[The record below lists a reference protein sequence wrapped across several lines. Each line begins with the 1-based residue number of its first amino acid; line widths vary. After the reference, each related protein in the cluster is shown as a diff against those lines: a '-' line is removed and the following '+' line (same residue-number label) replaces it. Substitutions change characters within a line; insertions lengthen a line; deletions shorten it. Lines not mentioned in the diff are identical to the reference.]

1 MSDLFIY
8 LNTFFIFYKPF
19 SNFFL
24 KISLIMKLSK
34 KFEELILKQLE
45 SFGCSMGVTHLVM
58 YIASAKQETK
68 ASFEMIGQWP
78 QIDRLLRSLEDDPSI
93 KVASPNR
100 RWYPLQ
106 ENDILLG
113 VLRVETDL
121 KGGNWP
127 VSLDSRLKALALSLA
142 KCVSIELERQN
153 KNEEINYLKNQVN
166 FIIHQLR
173 NPLAAIRTYAKLL
186 IKRLGSDDDSIEIV
200 ERMIMEQ
207 KQINQY
213 MDSFAQLNS
222 PIQLPLEIGE
232 ERLLLPPNLDNK
244 KVITV
249 QSLLRPILERGKA
262 NANLE
267 HRDWTEPS
275 LWPDWTLLPLKA
287 KYAVIAEIV
296 ANLLE
301 NAFKYAQK
309 DAEIGISIISKGL
322 IIFDDGKKITRNE
335 NEKIFQKG
343 YRGTA
348 AKKKDGTGVGL
359 FLARKLAK
367 QIGGELKLLENY
379 SIDNLEELKN
389 FQKKNIFYL
398 ELPIKELHT

>member
-1 MSDLFIY
+1 
-8 LNTFFIFYKPF
+8 
-19 SNFFL
+19 
-24 KISLIMKLSK
+24 
-34 KFEELILKQLE
+34 
-45 SFGCSMGVTHLVM
+45 
-58 YIASAKQETK
+58 
-68 ASFEMIGQWP
+68 MIGQWP
-78 QIDRLLRSLEDDPSI
+78 QIDRLLTSIEDDPSL
-93 KVASPNR
+93 KVSSPNR
-100 RWYPLQ
+100 RRYPLQ
-106 ENDILLG
+106 ENVILLG

-127 VSLDSRLKALALSLA
+127 VSLDSRLKALSISLA

-166 FIIHQLR
+166 VIIHQLR

-200 ERMIMEQ
+200 ERMIIEQ

-262 NANLE
+262 NADLE
-267 HRDWTEPS
+267 NRDWTEPS
-275 LWPDWTLLPLKA
+275 LWPDWTMSPLKA

-301 NAFKYAQK
+301 NAFKYSQK
-309 DAEIGISIISKGL
+309 DSEIGLAITSNGIC
-322 IIFDDGKKITRNE
+322 IFDDGKKITKKE
-335 NEKIFQKG
+335 KDKIFEKG
-343 YRGTA
+343 FRGSA

-367 QIGGELKLLENY
+367 QIGGELRLLENN
-379 SIDNLEELKN
+379 SIYYAEELKN
-389 FQKKNIFYL
+389 LKNKNIFYL
-398 ELPIKELHT
+398 ELPIKELHA

>member
-1 MSDLFIY
+1 M
-8 LNTFFIFYKPF
+8 
-19 SNFFL
+19 
-24 KISLIMKLSK
+24 KISK
-34 KFEELILKQLE
+34 KFEELIVRQLE

-58 YIASAKQETK
+58 YLASAKQGTK

-78 QIDRLLRSLEDDPSI
+78 QSDRLLISIEDDPSL
-93 KVASPNR
+93 KVSSPNR

-121 KGGNWP
+121 QGGNWP
-127 VSLDSRLKALALSLA
+127 LSLDSRLKALSISLA

-153 KNEEINYLKNQVN
+153 KNEEINYLKSQVN
-166 FIIHQLR
+166 VIIHQLR
-173 NPLAAIRTYAKLL
+173 NPLAALRTYAKLL
-186 IKRLGSDDDSIEIV
+186 IKRLGADDDSIEIV
-200 ERMIMEQ
+200 ERMIIEQ

-262 NANLE
+262 NADLE
-267 HRDWTEPS
+267 NRDWTEPS
-275 LWPDWTLLPLKA
+275 LWPDWTISPLKA

-309 DAEIGISIISKGL
+309 DAEIGLAITSHGL
-322 IIFDDGKKITRNE
+322 YIFDDGKKITKNE
-335 NEKIFQKG
+335 NEKIFEKG
-343 YRGTA
+343 FRGSA

-359 FLARKLAK
+359 FLARKLAEH
-367 QIGGELKLLENY
+367 IGGDLRLLENN
-379 SIDNLEELKN
+379 SIDNTEKLKN
-389 FQKKNIFYL
+389 LKKKNIFYL
-398 ELPIKELHT
+398 ELPIKELHA

>member
-1 MSDLFIY
+1 
-8 LNTFFIFYKPF
+8 
-19 SNFFL
+19 
-24 KISLIMKLSK
+24 MKLSK
-34 KFEELILKQLE
+34 KFEELIIKQLE
-45 SFGCSMGVTHLVM
+45 SFGCSMGVTNLVM
-58 YIASAKQETK
+58 YLASNEKGTK
-68 ASFEMIGQWP
+68 ASFEMISQWP
-78 QIDRLLRSLEDDPSI
+78 QIDRLLISVEDDPSLT
-93 KVASPNR
+93 VSSPNR

-127 VSLDSRLKALALSLA
+127 VSLDSRLKALSLSLA

-153 KNEEINYLKNQVN
+153 KNEEIYYLKNQVN
-166 FIIHQLR
+166 VIIHQLR
-173 NPLAAIRTYAKLL
+173 NPLAALRTYAKLL

-200 ERMIMEQ
+200 ERMIIEQ
-207 KQINQY
+207 KQINNY

-244 KVITV
+244 KLITV

-267 HRDWTEPS
+267 NRDWTEPS

-309 DAEIGISIISKGL
+309 DAEIGLTIMSKGL
-322 IIFDDGKKITRNE
+322 CIFDDGKKISKIE

-343 YRGTA
+343 FRGSA

-367 QIGGELKLLENY
+367 QIGGDLRLLEK
-379 SIDNLEELKN
+379 SIINDVQELKN
-389 FQKKNIFYL
+389 LKKKNIFYL
-398 ELPIKELHT
+398 ELPIKELHS

>member
-1 MSDLFIY
+1 MNI
-8 LNTFFIFYKPF
+8 
-19 SNFFL
+19 
-24 KISLIMKLSK
+24 SK
-34 KFEELILKQLE
+34 KFEELIIKQLE
-45 SFGCSMGVTHLVM
+45 SFGCSMGVTNLVM
-58 YIASAKQETK
+58 YLASAKQGAK
-68 ASFEMIGQWP
+68 ASFEIIGQWP
-78 QIDRLLRSLEDDPSI
+78 QIDRLLLSIEDDPSL
-93 KVASPNR
+93 KVSSPNR

-121 KGGNWP
+121 KEANWP
-127 VSLDSRLKALALSLA
+127 VSLDSRLKALSISLA

-166 FIIHQLR
+166 VIIHQLR
-173 NPLAAIRTYAKLL
+173 NPLAALRTYAKLL

-200 ERMIMEQ
+200 ERMIIEQ

-213 MDSFAQLNS
+213 MDSFTQLNS

-244 KVITV
+244 KVMTV

-267 HRDWTEPS
+267 NRDWTEPS
-275 LWPDWTLLPLKA
+275 LWPDWTLSPLKA

-309 DAEIGISIISKGL
+309 DAEIGITITNKGL
-322 IIFDDGKKITRNE
+322 CIFDDGKKITK
-335 NEKIFQKG
+335 NEKEQIFEKG
-343 YRGTA
+343 FRGSA

-367 QIGGELKLLENY
+367 QIGGELRLLENN
-379 SIDNLEELKN
+379 SIDNIEKLKN
-389 FQKKNIFYL
+389 LKKKNIFYL
-398 ELPIKELHT
+398 ELPIKELHA

>member
-1 MSDLFIY
+1 M
-8 LNTFFIFYKPF
+8 N
-19 SNFFL
+19 
-24 KISLIMKLSK
+24 LSK
-34 KFEELILKQLE
+34 KFEELIIKQLE
-45 SFGCSMGVTHLVM
+45 SFGCSMGVTNLVM
-58 YIASAKQETK
+58 YLASAKQGTK
-68 ASFEMIGQWP
+68 ASFEIIGQWP
-78 QIDRLLRSLEDDPSI
+78 KIDRLLISIEDDPSL
-93 KVASPNR
+93 KVSSPNR

-127 VSLDSRLKALALSLA
+127 VSLDSRLKALSISLA

-166 FIIHQLR
+166 VIIHQLR
-173 NPLAAIRTYAKLL
+173 NPLAALRTYAKLL

-200 ERMIMEQ
+200 ERMIIEQ

-262 NANLE
+262 NADLE
-267 HRDWTEPS
+267 NRDWTEPS
-275 LWPDWTLLPLKA
+275 LWPDWTISPLKA

-309 DAEIGISIISKGL
+309 DAEIGLAITSNGL
-322 IIFDDGKKITRNE
+322 YIFDDGKKITKNE
-335 NEKIFQKG
+335 NEKIFEKG
-343 YRGTA
+343 FRGSA

-367 QIGGELKLLENY
+367 QIGGDLRLLENN
-379 SIDNLEELKN
+379 SIDNNEKLKN
-389 FQKKNIFYL
+389 LKKKNIFYL
-398 ELPIKELHT
+398 ELPIKELHA